1 MPQDATTAA
10 LRFEEWR
17 PAANPWLIAI
27 AVMTATFMEV
37 LDTSVANVALQHIA
51 GSLSVSPDEA
61 TWVLTSY
68 LVSNAVILPASGWLG
83 RYFGRRRYLIAC
95 IALFTFASALC
106 GLADS
111 LTMLIVAR
119 ILQGIGG
126 GALQPVSQAIMLE
139 TFPAEKRGISMSV
152 YSIGVVVAPI
162 LGPTLGGWLTDNYSW
177 RWVFYINLPIGIFAV
192 AMCLLLLEDPPY
204 LKTTNS
210 RRIDYIGFGL
220 LVIWIGCLQI
230 MLDKGQDED
239 WFSSIF
245 IRWLAA
251 GASAGLIVFLVWE
264 LRVKNPIINLRILSD
279 RNLAIAAFQMFVVGA
294 ILYSTT
300 AVLPRFLQTLLGYPA
315 LQSGLVLSP
324 RGFGA
329 IVASI
334 IAGQLLSRTK
344 MDGRIWM
351 AQGAVILALA
361 MAMFGSLN
369 LEIAPGNVIWPIVIS
384 GFAIPSIFVP
394 MTTFSVATVPKEG
407 MGDATGI
414 TSLVR
419 NLGGSVG
426 ISLITTFV
434 ARGTQAHQAL
444 LVSHLTPHS
453 RLYLERVNQI
463 EAILAPQS
471 GQVTAHAQTYHLLY
485 QTLQQQAGLWAYI
498 DQFRMLA
505 IVSLLVAPIVFL
517 YRRRVIFAG

>member
-1 MPQDATTAA
+1 MLGLAA
-10 LRFEEWR
+10 RS
-17 PAANPWLIAI
+17 A
-27 AVMTATFMEV
+27 
-37 LDTSVANVALQHIA
+37 
-51 GSLSVSPDEA
+51 EA
-61 TWVLTSY
+61 EQ
-68 LVSNAVILPASGWLG
+68 LG

-95 IALFTFASALC
+95 TALFTFASALC

-111 LTMLIVAR
+111 LAMLIVAR
-119 ILQGIGG
+119 VLQGIGG

-162 LGPTLGGWLTDNYSW
+162 LGPTLFGWLTDNYSW
-177 RWVFYINLPIGIFAV
+177 RWVFHINLPVGIFAV
-192 AMCLLLLEDPPY
+192 AMCLLFLEDPPY
-204 LKTTNS
+204 LKTTNT

-230 MLDKGQDED
+230 LLDKGQDED

-251 GASAGLIVFLVWE
+251 GASAGLIIFLVWE
-264 LRVKNPIINLRILSD
+264 LRVKDPIINLRILSD
-279 RNLAIAAFQMFVVGA
+279 RNLAIAVFQMFVVGA
-294 ILYSTT
+294 IL
-300 AVLPRFLQTLLGYPA
+300 
-315 LQSGLVLSP
+315 
-324 RGFGA
+324 FGN
-329 IVASI
+329 
-334 IAGQLLSRTK
+334 
-344 MDGRIWM
+344 
-351 AQGAVILALA
+351 
-361 MAMFGSLN
+361 LN
-369 LEIAPGNVIWPIVIS
+369 LEIAPANVIWPIVIS
-384 GFAIPSIFVP
+384 GFAIPLIFVP

-426 ISLITTFV
+426 ISLITTFI

-463 EAILAPQS
+463 GAILASQS

-485 QTLQQQAGLWAYI
+485 QTLQQQAALWAYI
-498 DQFRMLA
+498 DQFWLLA

-517 YRRRVIFAG
+517 YRRPTSLHR